1 MSPVRNFVCDRSNL
15 SHEGFNR
22 RGYAKIA
29 ARSMSQKQLDVL
41 SVGDVVTDAFVKL
54 LDDQQK
60 IEYGKDG
67 QPDLSIPFG
76 TKIPYDF
83 SEIVAGVGNA
93 GNAAVAFAKLGF
105 ESGLV
110 ANVGSD
116 NWGREIIDSLEEKD
130 VDTRFVHINRG
141 KKSNYHYVLWYK
153 SDRTI
158 LIKHEEYNYNWP
170 HFRISDIPKWIYFSS
185 VSQHAMEYHD
195 QLSAWLDSHSAV
207 KLAFQPGTF
216 QIKAGIGRL
225 KKIYQ
230 RAEILAVN
238 REEAAKISGAKS
250 EDVNNLFD
258 KLHEL
263 GPKIVVISDGPKG
276 AYASDSQSLYK
287 MPIYPDPAPPYDR
300 TGAGDAFSATFVA
313 AIMRGADIQAALL
326 WAPINAMSVVQKVGA
341 QAGLLNVHQIEQYL
355 HTAPHSYHPERLS

>member
-1 MSPVRNFVCDRSNL
+1 MRTIYRY
-15 SHEGFNR
+15 
-22 RGYAKIA
+22 GYAKIA
-29 ARSMSQKQLDVL
+29 VRIMAQKQIDVL
-41 SVGDVVTDAFVKL
+41 AVGDVVTDAFIRL
-54 LDDQQK
+54 LDNQQK

-67 QPDLSIPFG
+67 QPDLSVPFG

-93 GNAAVAFAKLGF
+93 ANAAVAFAKLGF

-110 ANVGSD
+110 SNVGSD
-116 NWGREIIDSLEEKD
+116 NWGREIIDSLEDKD
-130 VDTRFVHINRG
+130 VDTRFVHINRD

-158 LIKHEEYNYNWP
+158 LIKHEEYAYHWP
-170 HFRISDIPKWIYFSS
+170 HFRIIDIPKWVYFSS
-185 VSQHAMEYHD
+185 VSKNTHEYHD
-195 QLSAWLDSHSAV
+195 ELAAWLESHTSV

-216 QIKAGIGRL
+216 QIKAGAGRL

-238 REEAAKISGAKS
+238 REEAAKISGAKPG
-250 EDVNNLFD
+250 DINDLFD

-276 AYASDSQSLYK
+276 AFASDGTSRYS
-287 MPIYPDPAPPYDR
+287 MPIYPDPKPPYDR
-300 TGAGDAFSATFVA
+300 TGAGDAFTSTFVA
-313 AIMRGADIQAALL
+313 AIMRGADIQGALL

-355 HTAPHSYHPERLS
+355 HTAPQSYHPQRLT